1 MAIAKESFGTMPDGT
16 EVYRYTLINKNK
28 VSASF
33 ITLGGVWVSMVVPD
47 KDGIPGDV
55 VLGYDDLDSYRK
67 NPPHFGAPVGRNAT
81 ASKARSLPSAVR
93 IIPLLPT
100 TAPTTFTAA
109 LTCIM
114 TGYGSAVLL
123 RQIKA
128 AGWTFIWKARTGT
141 RDIQA
146 TQRLR

>member
-55 VLGYDDLDSYRK
+55 VLGYDDLDSYRTVSYTHLDVYK
-67 NPPHFGAPVGRNAT
+67 RQTLKQGIWSGCP
-81 ASKARSLPSAVR
+81 SCILP
-93 IIPLLPT
+93 
-100 TAPTTFTAA
+100 
-109 LTCIM
+109 
-114 TGYGSAVLL
+114 L
-123 RQIKA
+123 RLHP
-128 AGWTFIWKARTGT
+128 R
-141 RDIQA
+141 R
-146 TQRLR
+146 

>member
-67 NPPHFGAPVGRNAT
+67 NPPHFGAPVGRNAN
-81 ASKARSLPSAVR
+81 R
-93 IIPLLPT
+93 IK
-100 TAPTTFTAA
+100 
-109 LTCIM
+109 
-114 TGYGSAVLL
+114 GAVLT
-123 RQIKA
+123 I
-128 AGWTFIWKARTGT
+128 GG
-141 RDIQA
+141 
-146 TQRLR
+146 